1 MDEDQGFSV
10 RDRRAGAE
18 EPGTEAQQKQAEGA
32 DPMARAAKAY
42 EEHQGNGPADLDFST
57 FVISL
62 ATSAQVGLGA
72 VPHPETN
79 EFSRNIPAAK
89 QMIDILTIL
98 REKTRGNLT
107 EPESALLEQVL
118 FNLHIHY
125 VRTVEEQKKSG
136 G

>member
-1 MDEDQGFSV
+1 MDDDQGFSV
-10 RDRRAGAE
+10 RDRRSAAADPARE
-18 EPGTEAQQKQAEGA
+18 ERKHGPEA

-42 EEHQGNGPADLDFST
+42 EEHQGNVPADLDFST
-57 FVISL
+57 FIISL

-79 EFSRNIPAAK
+79 TFSRNIPAAK
-89 QMIDILTIL
+89 QMIDILAIV